1 MPLTVLFDLD
11 ETLLSTN
18 TDRFLPGYFELLSQ
32 SLSHLGSPKK
42 VTREIRHAVGE
53 MIANQDPGKTLNEVF
68 AEHFYS
74 ALGTTEAASRQ
85 SLEAF
90 YRDEFPKLSDVTQPK
105 PAALELI
112 NWCRLQGFRIA
123 IATNPL
129 FPETATR
136 QRIRWAGLEP
146 DHFAFFTTYE
156 YFHFAKPDLTYYAEV
171 LGRLGWPEGPI
182 VMVGDDPAYDLIPMD
197 EMGYQTFWVNQEKT
211 SHRWQ
216 TGALSDVKPWLKHI
230 NHKGGQMLSDQPE
243 VNLALIRSTAAVFD
257 TYLKFPH
264 RKQFWGNG
272 KGNVQAAFK
281 TLAQAVS
288 REREIYHPIWKR
300 FSKDAKVDFAQLEDI
315 NLPENYSGQVQDLK
329 TTLLAFIKA
338 RKASLQYLEALYP
351 SAQTD
356 STVDLNHKN
365 ADELL
370 KMVKT
375 IAEQDRIMLRQWAN
389 LLDIHKNY

>member
-1 MPLTVLFDLD
+1 M
-11 ETLLSTN
+11 
-18 TDRFLPGYFELLSQ
+18 
-32 SLSHLGSPKK
+32 
-42 VTREIRHAVGE
+42 
-53 MIANQDPGKTLNEVF
+53 
-68 AEHFYS
+68 
-74 ALGTTEAASRQ
+74 
-85 SLEAF
+85 
-90 YRDEFPKLSDVTQPK
+90 
-105 PAALELI
+105 
-112 NWCRLQGFRIA
+112 A

-230 NHKGGQMLSDQPE
+230 NHKADHRLSDQPE
-243 VNLALIRSTAAVFD
+243 VNLAIIHSTAAVFD
-257 TYLKFPH
+257 TYLKYPP
-264 RKQFWGNG
+264 RKQPWENG
-272 KGNVQAAFK
+272 KGRVKAVLMTLSQAI
-281 TLAQAVS
+281 T
-288 REREIYHPIWKR
+288 RERELYHPIWNR
-300 FSKDAKVDFAQLEDI
+300 LSKDADVVFPQMDAI
-315 NLPENYSGQVQDLK
+315 NKPENHSGQVQDLK
-329 TTLLAFIKA
+329 ATLLAFIKA
-338 RKASLQYLEALYP
+338 RRASLQYLEALYP